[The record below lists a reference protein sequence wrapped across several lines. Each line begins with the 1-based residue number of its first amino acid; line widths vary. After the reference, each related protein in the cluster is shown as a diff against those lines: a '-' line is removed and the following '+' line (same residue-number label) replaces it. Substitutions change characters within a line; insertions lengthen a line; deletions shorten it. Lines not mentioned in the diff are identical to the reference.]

1 MKTVLKKVFT
11 YALLIINL
19 SLISL
24 IIYLSFTKNFKFH
37 GTGMI
42 LIFILVLLESLREE

>member
-1 MKTVLKKVFT
+1 MKTTIKKIFKFT
-11 YALLIINL
+11 LLIINL
-19 SLISL
+19 ILISL
-24 IIYLSFTKNFKFH
+24 IIYLSFAKDFKFH